1 MNTMNIW
8 QASSRVTIFVLL
20 ICLVC
25 IRPATSGTTDS
36 LTTRDS
42 QEIIHLAK
50 RKVEKGLSDL
60 LNTVA
65 FEDLGEF
72 ERKALR
78 TDSYGNS
85 VNKLFYDEKVIIEDD
100 VNPEHASAKTS
111 ADLTVE
117 RYLADFEL
125 FYPKSIDRTISFT
138 DFEVSNVKKS
148 EYYYVKVYFKSAF
161 SGQHTQIKV
170 PYRQVHRV
178 AEVRAE
184 RKGKK
189 WLTYIT
195 RVGFA
200 ADGDSAQ
207 NPLNDAVLARG
218 EAAGDSSRQLTETES
233 AAETARNKEREAE
246 RKALEEY
253 NKWLNEGDKAFASKD
268 YDKAL
273 EAYTEA
279 EKRNDFDDL
288 LPRRKIY
295 QVKRAFEK
303 EKQTAVELL
312 REYLAKGNIAQKTR
326 NYSEAIGYYKKAFEL
341 KPDSVALGETI
352 RMLNQKSSVK
362 TELDEKFNLG
372 KYAEVI
378 KDYSRIL
385 KKEKDNSD
393 YYLGRGLAYVVTG
406 DLDRALKDFSKAIE
420 LDFANLAAL
429 KARADLYAMKKD
441 FPKAAADLTSYLNI
455 DRTAAD
461 IHNKRAKLRILTRN
475 TNGALE
481 DYARAIELF
490 PRNAGHYFDRAMLHV
505 QTESYPASIVDFS
518 NAINLNSTYAE
529 AYYQRGLSNIRLNEV
544 KLAGADFA
552 QLRKL
557 AITPEQTEQISSIAS
572 QYFGIAFKALSEKK
586 YQQAVQDFDNVI
598 SILPTHADAWYHRAK
613 GLENVADSLAAME
626 SYDMAILNRSDFG
639 EAYHDRARLWF
650 DMKKY
655 ENAANDYGKAFEIEA
670 TNFRAAKGLADALF
684 ALQSY
689 EKAIIA
695 YEIIKANE
703 KKMGKMLTDFEL
715 ASAYN
720 KLGFCYLQTQMVSK
734 SIEEFDRAIDKNAT
748 FSDAYFNRGQAY
760 ELGNS
765 LRRAISDYKKAV
777 ALDTPNPGKH
787 LSLGTACYKDGDY
800 EEAIKAFTA
809 VVEHDVSNRCCQATA
824 RARRA
829 DCYVITKQYR
839 NATEDLITAFGLD
852 SASRTSDALYNI
864 GIAFLHQKQPDQSIR
879 FLSEVGNR
887 DRLKGQSYYAIGCA
901 YVLQRKQE
909 EALKWFEKSFQTGLI
924 TKSYIRKDKLLEG
937 IDKSFAG
944 TSAFKE
950 LVNQHVIK

>member
-1 MNTMNIW
+1 MNANYTNKRFCAGI
-8 QASSRVTIFVLL
+8 AILILGVLNGNRYV
-20 ICLVC
+20 I
-25 IRPATSGTTDS
+25 AQDS
-36 LTTRDS
+36 LSIRDQ
-42 QEIIHLAK
+42 QEIQLLAQ
-50 RKVEKGLSDL
+50 RKVEKGLGDL
-60 LNTVA
+60 LNTIA
-65 FEDLGEF
+65 FEDLGDF

-78 TDSYGNS
+78 ADSYGS
-85 VNKLFYDEKVIIEDD
+85 SPNKIFFNEKVIIEDD
-100 VNPEHASAKTS
+100 VNPAHTSKQTS
-111 ADLTVE
+111 ADVPVE

-125 FYPKSIDRTISFT
+125 FYAKSTDRTVSFSGFKISKLKRS
-138 DFEVSNVKKS
+138 D
-148 EYYYVKVYFKSAF
+148 YYYVKVYFQSRFGGAH
-161 SGQHTQIKV
+161 SQIKT
-170 PYRQVHRV
+170 PYKETSRV

-184 RKGKK
+184 KKGRK
-189 WLTYIT
+189 WVTYIT
-195 RVGFA
+195 GLGFA
-200 ADGDSAQ
+200 TRSDSVASSI
-207 NPLNDAVLARG
+207 NDVVLSIAPVLA
-218 EAAGDSSRQLTETES
+218 DSSRETQEVT
-233 AAETARNKEREAE
+233 AAEVARQKERETE
-246 RKALEEY
+246 KRALEEY
-253 NKWLNEGDKAFASKD
+253 NKWLTDGDKAFAAKD

-303 EKQTAVELL
+303 EKQTTVELL
-312 REYLAKGNIAQKTR
+312 REYLTKGNIAQKTR
-326 NYSEAIGYYKKAFEL
+326 NYSEAIGYYKKAFAL

-352 RMLNQKSSVK
+352 KLLNQKSSVK

-393 YYLGRGLAYVVTG
+393 YYLGRGLAYMVTD

-455 DRTAAD
+455 DHTAAD
-461 IHNKRAKLRILTRN
+461 IHIKRAKLRILTRN
-475 TNGALE
+475 TNGAFE

-490 PRNAGHYFDRAMLHV
+490 PKNASHYFDRAMLYV
-505 QTESYPASIVDFS
+505 QTESYPSSIVDFS

-529 AYYQRGLSNIRLNEV
+529 AYYHRGLSNIRLNEV
-544 KLAGADFA
+544 KLAGEDFA

-557 AITPEQTEQISSIAS
+557 TITPEQTQQISSIAS
-572 QYFGIAFKALSEKK
+572 QYFGIAFKALSEKR
-586 YQQAVQDFDNVI
+586 YGQAVQDFDNVI
-598 SILPTHADAWYHRAK
+598 SILPTHADAWFHRGR
-613 GLENVADSLAAME
+613 GLENMSDSLAAME
-626 SYDMAILNRSDFG
+626 SYDMAILNRADFG
-639 EAYHDRARLWF
+639 EAYHERARLWF
-650 DMKKY
+650 EMKKH
-655 ENAANDYGKAFEIEA
+655 ENAASDYGRAFEIVP
-670 TNFRAAKGLADALF
+670 TNFRAANGLADALF
-684 ALQSY
+684 AIQSY
-689 EKAIIA
+689 EKAIST

-720 KLGFCYLQTQMVSK
+720 KLGLCYLQTQMASK
-734 SIEEFDRAIDKNAT
+734 SIEEFDRAIDKNPT

-760 ELGNS
+760 EKGSN

-777 ALDTPNPGKH
+777 SLDAPNPNKH
-787 LSLGTACYKDGDY
+787 LSLGTACYKDQDY
-800 EEAIKAFTA
+800 TEAIKAFTT
-809 VVEHDVSNRCCQATA
+809 VVELDASNRCCQATA

-829 DCYVITKQYR
+829 ECYVITKQYR
-839 NATEDLITAFGLD
+839 NATDDLIAAFGMD
-852 SASRTSDALYNI
+852 TASRTSDALYNI
-864 GIAFLHQKQPDQSIR
+864 GIAFLYQKQPDQSIR

-887 DRLKGQSYYAIGCA
+887 DRLKGQSYYAIACA
-901 YVLQRKQE
+901 YVLQRKQQ

-924 TKSYIRKDKLLEG
+924 TKSYIRKDKLLES

-944 TSAFKE
+944 TSAFKD
-950 LVNQHVIK
+950 LVNQNVIK